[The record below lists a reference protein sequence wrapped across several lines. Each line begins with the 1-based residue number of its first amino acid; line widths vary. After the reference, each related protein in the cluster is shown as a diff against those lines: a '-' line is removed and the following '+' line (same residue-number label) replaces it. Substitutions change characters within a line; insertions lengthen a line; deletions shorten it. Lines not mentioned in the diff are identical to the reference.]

1 MEKSAIDIQECELYQ
16 RDSIKKWSMMKQE
29 DGIYNLP
36 GFGSVRKTS
45 ANYSNNKMG
54 NVGDAGAY
62 SRF

>member
-1 MEKSAIDIQECELYQ
+1 
-16 RDSIKKWSMMKQE
+16 MMKQE